1 MVLKA
6 YYISRYNFMPIKQT
20 AHNQKV
26 IALAIPWFVPKTD
39 AVLSAFER
47 QDFNIGIHLKY

>member
-1 MVLKA
+1 
-6 YYISRYNFMPIKQT
+6 MPIKQT